1 MDSATEYYA
10 AKAALEWQVEL
21 GADEAI
27 GDEPLNRY
35 ELLAEAPKP
44 KSAPVAKAA
53 PEFSPNKLI
62 ATATANSKKLE
73 VPIIA
78 HGAATLNGTF
88 NRHAEKYAMAKIP
101 YDWIKSGI
109 AINRIK
115 TG

>member
-1 MDSATEYYA
+1 
-10 AKAALEWQVEL
+10 
-21 GADEAI
+21 
-27 GDEPLNRY
+27 
-35 ELLAEAPKP
+35 LLANATKDSITGTSTKTPTT
-44 KSAPVAKAA
+44 VAKAA

-62 ATATANSKKLE
+62 ETATANSKKLE

-88 NRHAEKYAMAKIP
+88 NRHAEKYAMANTP